1 MVACGD
7 AMRLRFR
14 NKHQKI
20 GLLFKELA
28 TMETRQQMKLN
39 TTV

>member
-20 GLLFKELA
+20 DLLFKDLA
-28 TMETRQQMKLN
+28 TIEMRQQMKLS